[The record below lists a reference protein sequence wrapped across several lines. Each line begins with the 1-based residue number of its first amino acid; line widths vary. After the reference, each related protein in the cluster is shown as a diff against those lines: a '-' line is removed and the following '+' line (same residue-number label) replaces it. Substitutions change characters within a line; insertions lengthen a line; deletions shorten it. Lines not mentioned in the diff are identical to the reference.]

1 MFELFDKHL
10 KENDLSFAK
19 YKDSIFDHLS
29 NLKNYF
35 DKYFKEILE
44 NNNLQWIRNPFL
56 ADSET
61 QSLTIELKDELIELK
76 CNEYFK

>member
-1 MFELFDKHL
+1 LFGKKRININVFEMFEFFGKHL

-19 YKDSIFDHLS
+19 YKDSVFDHLS

-44 NNNLQWIRNPFL
+44 NNNLQWIRNH
-56 ADSET
+56 S
-61 QSLTIELKDELIELK
+61 
-76 CNEYFK
+76 